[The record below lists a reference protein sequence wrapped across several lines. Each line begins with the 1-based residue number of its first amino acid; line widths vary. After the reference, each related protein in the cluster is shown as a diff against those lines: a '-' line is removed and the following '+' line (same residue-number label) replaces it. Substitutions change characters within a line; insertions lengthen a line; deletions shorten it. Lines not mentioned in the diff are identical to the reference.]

1 MNATRM
7 TLAALV
13 ALTCVGVSAAP
24 TPEVFSA
31 NQPEALPTLHEHME
45 GMHDTLRT
53 IGKGYTDETKRD
65 EVLAAIQQ
73 LQEHTLDAK
82 VLMPHKIEEM
92 PEDKRADAIS
102 DYRVR
107 MAMVLGMTTEL
118 EVAFLDGEHEK
129 VDDIIRNKLFPIR
142 DMGHDLF
149 Q

>member
-13 ALTCVGVSAAP
+13 AMTCVGVSAAP

-45 GMHDTLRT
+45 GMHETLRT

-82 VLMPHKIEEM
+82 VLLPHKIEDL
-92 PEDKRADAIS
+92 PEDQRADAIS

-118 EVAFLDGEHEK
+118 EVAFLDGEHDK
-129 VDDIIRNKLFPIR
+129 VDNIIRNKLFPIR